1 VLTVRMSTAPATS
14 SVERF
19 TITSLTVRIGRWTNE
34 LNRTEAPQ
42 THVGCLH
49 GGYLA
54 QRDEFPIPADRAEV
68 VSLTRGGVFLEQ
80 PADLMFC

>member
-1 VLTVRMSTAPATS
+1 MSTAPATS

-19 TITSLTVRIGRWTNE
+19 TITSLVLRIGRWINE

-49 GGYLA
+49 SGCLA
-54 QRDEFPIPADRAEV
+54 QRAEFPIELGFRRGEPTAAV
-68 VSLTRGGVFLEQ
+68 VAGV
-80 PADLMFC
+80 